1 MDSTDEAN
9 KFSEFKKD
17 IKNERRFSEKIKNIF
32 QSEFDEIFED
42 ILTLSKEDFMSNIT
56 NNINQLLSDMYSE
69 EAINDKTLIKI
80 LKNCENE
87 FDDEYKYHY
96 EILNK
101 NWKNYERENRRG
113 KINENSFLNNFRK
126 HCAETDDIP
135 YHN

>member
-1 MDSTDEAN
+1 MDSTEEAN

-42 ILTLSKEDFMSNIT
+42 ILTLSEEDFMSNII

-69 EAINDKTLIKI
+69 EAINDNTLTKI

-96 EILNK
+96 DILSK
-101 NWKNYERENRRG
+101 NWK
-113 KINENSFLNNFRK
+113 I
-126 HCAETDDIP
+126 
-135 YHN
+135 